1 MPQHPESPAARSD
14 SSLPAPHLHR
24 PDALQHFRRLLSEA
38 GFTEE
43 GVCRRLGLDSIY
55 DFRTLRGGRQGA
67 DEAAP
72 GASSTELDGLGLLIH
87 LFMDGEPMGR
97 GRLEEGLGTEAVTA
111 MEELRLLATHPA
123 EREGLAALA
132 LVYPVAG
139 LHIASDLNDDA
150 PGASPDG
157 GRLRADAVY
166 PALAGAVRGFLDDL
180 PRTPCSRVLD
190 LCAGT
195 GVAALLSA
203 PLAQEVWALDI
214 TERATHFARFNA
226 LLNGV
231 NTLEA
236 RTGDLYDPLEGRRF
250 DRIVAHPPYLPTV
263 DPDLVFRDGGS
274 DGEGVFR
281 RIVEGLPHHLDSGGL
296 FYGHGMATDRRERPL
311 ETRLRGMLGP
321 RHGEFDVYLAVSRT
335 LTPQEFVLGRLRSGR
350 ATVDEAA
357 RHLEIL
363 DQLQVERFVRG
374 SVLVERRSQVGSRR
388 GDQAPITAR
397 RRRGRSGGWPDLEV
411 LRGRERSAARAARDG
426 KVSELRLRLTPGIGL
441 STRYTVTE
449 EGLAG
454 QGVELTTDAP
464 FHGTV
469 RLPMEAGRL
478 LPLFDGRRTVRQV
491 RGKAIQEGILPRDTP
506 PGEFHGV
513 VESLLR
519 GGFLHLEGDDKE
531 S

>member
-1 MPQHPESPAARSD
+1 MLQRPDSPDAPGGP
-14 SSLPAPHLHR
+14 SLPVPRLDR
-24 PDALQHFRRLLSEA
+24 PDALHRFRSLLREE

-55 DFRTLRGGRQGA
+55 DFRSLRGGRQAGSEGSA
-67 DEAAP
+67 GGSPTDP
-72 GASSTELDGLGLLIH
+72 DGLGLLVH
-87 LFMDGEPMGR
+87 LFMDGEPMDR
-97 GRLEEGLGTEAVTA
+97 ARLEEGFGSQAVAA
-111 MEELRLLATHPA
+111 MEELRLLAPHPA
-123 EREGLAALA
+123 EREALAALA

-139 LHIASDLNDDA
+139 LHIASDLNDSA

-166 PALAGAVRGFLDDL
+166 PAIAGAVRGFLADL
-180 PRTPCSRVLD
+180 PRTPCRRVLD

-231 NTLEA
+231 GTLEA
-236 RTGDLYDPLEGRRF
+236 RAGDLYDPLEGQRF

-296 FYGHGMATDRRERPL
+296 FYGHGMATDRREAPL
-311 ETRLRGMLGP
+311 EARLRTMLGP
-321 RHGEFDVYLAVSRT
+321 RHHEFDIYLAVNRT
-335 LTPQEFVLGRLRSGR
+335 LTPREFVLGHLRSGR
-350 ATVDEAA
+350 ATAEEAA
-357 RHLEIL
+357 RHLEVL
-363 DQLQVERFVRG
+363 EELQVERFVRG
-374 SVLVERRSQVGSRR
+374 SILLERRAEGR
-388 GDQAPITAR
+388 GRPGDDARITVR
-397 RRRGRSGGWPDLEV
+397 RRRGGSSGWPDLEV
-411 LRGRERSAARAARDG
+411 LRGRERAAAQAARDG
-426 KVSELRLRLTPGIGL
+426 NLSELRLRLTPGIGL

-449 EGLAG
+449 QGLAG

-464 FHGTV
+464 FRGTV

-478 LPLFDGRRTVRQV
+478 LPLFDGRRSVRQV
-491 RGKAIQEGILPRDTP
+491 RGKAIQEEILPRDTP

-513 VESLLR
+513 VASLLR
-519 GGFLHLEGDDKE
+519 GGFLHMEE
-531 S
+531 PHEAS